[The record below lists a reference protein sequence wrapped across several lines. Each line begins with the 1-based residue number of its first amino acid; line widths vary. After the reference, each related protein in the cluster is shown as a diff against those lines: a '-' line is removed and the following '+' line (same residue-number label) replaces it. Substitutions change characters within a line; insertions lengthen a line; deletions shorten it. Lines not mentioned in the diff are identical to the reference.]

1 MGFSQLLAPRTGIQ
15 GRMKTKILII
25 LLVIAGA
32 VTFNAYYPVKDHIQD
47 VVEWFRAL
55 GPWALV
61 PYVIIFVAASIFF
74 IPISGMLLVAGTLY
88 GFWMGYLLAAFS
100 GLLSVAIT
108 YGLGKKLWRSRVEA
122 LRRDHPRFESI
133 YEAIS
138 KHGPILV
145 FLIRLNPLLPFGVLN
160 YLFTVPKL
168 DFRKYLLS
176 SFLGM
181 TPDIMLYLYVGQV
194 GKGMLE
200 SRGGPTVLS
209 YVILGSALA
218 TTVLAALII
227 NRVIHKAA
235 HPAPGG
241 AIEPAV
247 SASSG
252 A

>member
-1 MGFSQLLAPRTGIQ
+1 
-15 GRMKTKILII
+15 MKTKIFFII
-25 LLVIAGA
+25 LILAGA
-32 VTFNAYYPVKDHIQD
+32 VAFNAFYPIKDHLQD
-47 VVEWFRAL
+47 VVAWFRAL

-61 PYVIIFVAASIFF
+61 PYVVIFVAASIFF
-74 IPISGMLLVAGTLY
+74 IPISGMLLIAGTLY

-145 FLIRLNPLLPFGVLN
+145 FLIRLNPLLPFAVLN
-160 YLFTVPKL
+160 YLFTIPKL
-168 DFRKYLLS
+168 DFRKYLLC

-181 TPDIMLYLYVGQV
+181 TPDIMFYLYVGQV

-200 SRGGPTVLS
+200 TEGGPTFWS
-209 YVILGSALA
+209 YIIFGSVIA
-218 TTVLAALII
+218 TTVIAALII
-227 NRVIHKAA
+227 NRVIRKAT
-235 HPAPGG
+235 HPDPLPGK
-241 AIEPAV
+241 PLV
-247 SASSG
+247 SAGSG

>member
-1 MGFSQLLAPRTGIQ
+1 
-15 GRMKTKILII
+15 MKTKILLI
-25 LLVIAGA
+25 LLILAGA
-32 VTFNAYYPVKDHIQD
+32 VTFNAFYPVKDHLQD

-61 PYVIIFVAASIFF
+61 PYVAVFVIASIFF

-122 LRRDHPRFESI
+122 LRRDHPRFESV

-138 KHGPILV
+138 RHGPILV
-145 FLIRLNPLLPFGVLN
+145 FLIRLNPLLPFAVLN
-160 YLFTVPKL
+160 YLFTIPKL
-168 DFRKYLLS
+168 DFRKYLLC

-181 TPDIMLYLYVGQV
+181 TPDIMFYLYVGQV

-200 SRGGPTVLS
+200 NEGGPTFWS
-209 YVILGSALA
+209 YIIIGSVIA
-218 TTVLAALII
+218 TTVIAALII
-227 NRVIHKAA
+227 NRVIRKAA
-235 HPAPGG
+235 HPDPLPANAAAP
-241 AIEPAV
+241 
-247 SASSG
+247 ASSR
-252 A
+252 

>member
-1 MGFSQLLAPRTGIQ
+1 
-15 GRMKTKILII
+15 MKTKIIFI
-25 LLVIAGA
+25 LLILAGA
-32 VTFNAYYPVKDHIQD
+32 VTFNAFYPVKDHLQD
-47 VVEWFRAL
+47 VLEWFRAL

-61 PYVIIFVAASIFF
+61 PYVIIFVAASVFF
-74 IPISGMLLVAGTLY
+74 IPISGLLLVAGTLY

-122 LRRDHPRFESI
+122 LRHDHPRFESI

-160 YLFTVPKL
+160 YLFTIPKL
-168 DFRKYLLS
+168 DFRKYLLC

-181 TPDIMLYLYVGQV
+181 TPDIMFYLYVGQV

-200 SRGGPTVLS
+200 NEGGPAFWS
-209 YVILGSALA
+209 YVIIGSAIA
-218 TTVLAALII
+218 TTVIAALII
-227 NRVIHKAA
+227 NRVIRKAA
-235 HPAPGG
+235 HPDPLPANAAAP
-241 AIEPAV
+241 
-247 SASSG
+247 ASSR
-252 A
+252 